1 MATLN
6 DVLGF
11 AIDADRRFVFSV
23 REGSRLA
30 AIVQSLLPLPPEGQ
44 ADAPQCKWG
53 YWSVLADCDPVSAR
67 YVIEQLSA
75 ATECDS
81 AARLA
86 VVAMDAICL
95 CLLAP
100 TPEASHAP

>member
-1 MATLN
+1 MDTPH
-6 DVLGF
+6 DVLF
-11 AIDADRRFVFSV
+11 ATVGEDGDFVFTA
-23 REGSRLA
+23 RPGSRLA
-30 AIVQSLLPLPPEGQ
+30 AIVQSLVAEPYQ
-44 ADAPQCKWG
+44 VDRRH
-53 YWSVLADCDPVSAR
+53 WSALADRDPVSAR

-75 ATECDS
+75 ATESYS

-100 TPEASHAP
+100 TPEAPHAP